1 MVPLGLELFHM
12 DRFIVLAG
20 LMSLLTGCSARS
32 APATTPGVSL
42 ELSYPVLLV
51 SDRNLIVKDDEASLT
66 TTTAA
71 SGVNF
76 PEYKI
81 IDSSGRAL
89 SVVKV
94 TSFGKRSE
102 FLDMGTTPFRVFLEL
117 KRESKLSIEDIK
129 ELVAN
134 AALAPNGIVSGTNGA
149 EIAKQRI
156 DACKSLS
163 QLIDACRK
171 TWEWR

>member
-1 MVPLGLELFHM
+1 M
-12 DRFIVLAG
+12 DRIIVLAA

-32 APATTPGVSL
+32 APATAPGVSL
-42 ELSYPVLLV
+42 ELSYPILLV
-51 SDRNLIVKDDEASLT
+51 SDRNLIVKDDEAGLT

-81 IDSSGRAL
+81 IDSSGKTL

-102 FLDMGTTPFRVFLEL
+102 FVDMGTTPFRVFLQL
-117 KRESKLSIEDIK
+117 NRESKLSLEDIK
-129 ELVAN
+129 GLVVN
-134 AALAPNGIVSGTNGA
+134 AALAPNGIVSGTDHGA

-156 DACKSLS
+156 AACKSLS

>member
-1 MVPLGLELFHM
+1 M
-12 DRFIVLAG
+12 DRIILLAA
-20 LMSLLTGCSARS
+20 LMSLVGCSARS
-32 APATTPGVSL
+32 APATAPGVSV

-76 PEYKI
+76 TEYKI
-81 IDSSGRAL
+81 IDSSGKKL

-102 FLDMGTTPFRVFLEL
+102 FLDMGTTPFRVFLEV
-117 KRESKLSIEDIK
+117 KRESKPSLEDIK
-129 ELVAN
+129 ELVVK
-134 AALAPNGIVSGTNGA
+134 AALAPNGIASGTDHGA

-156 DACKSLS
+156 DAGKSLS
-163 QLIDACRK
+163 QVIDACRK